1 MEATKQEARTD
12 SQNQSSTPMLKKFL
26 GVKSFS
32 EKHPEFSQASLR
44 WLIFHRESNGF
55 APVFRKVGKKV
66 LIDETAFFSQIDNS
80 TMGA

>member
-12 SQNQSSTPMLKKFL
+12 SNTPMLKKFL

-55 APVFRKVGKKV
+55 APVFRKIGKKV
-66 LIDETAFFSQIDNS
+66 LIDEAAFFEKIDNS
-80 TMGA
+80 TMVA